1 MNRICFLLFFLLM
14 TGMIAFGQVKEE
26 TRVMVAGA
34 KPCLTTIIQ
43 GAEPAFVEQE
53 WKDYMTSYG
62 KVTRVKGSKESVV
75 SGIHIVNVGSGD
87 LLNAYSLAEEAVGG
101 TKFIVWVEIGPDY
114 LKSTDTAYTTAV
126 KFIENFA
133 HKVQTDLVA
142 IDLENQ
148 QKKLT
153 QFESNL
159 AKLEKQ
165 NESLQKTIVD
175 AKAKIEQ
182 AETTDIPVNVS
193 TQESAKADVDAQKAV
208 VDAAKDNPDELK
220 VQQKQLSKLESN
232 LTKLQR
238 ENESLHKLVTDS
250 NAKIKKAEMDIK
262 TNLEEQE
269 KAKTDIANQKIV
281 LDAVQKKLD
290 KMKSQKPK

>member
-1 MNRICFLLFFLLM
+1 MM
-14 TGMIAFGQVKEE
+14 VKVTSGQVKEE
-26 TRVMVAGA
+26 TRVMASGA
-34 KPCLTTIIQ
+34 QPCMTTIIQ
-43 GAEPAFVEQE
+43 GAEPGFVEQE

-62 KVTRVKGSKESVV
+62 KVTKVKGSKESVV
-75 SGIHIVNVGSGD
+75 AGIHIVNVGAGD

-101 TKFIVWVEIGPDY
+101 TKFIVWVEIGPSF
-114 LKSTDTAYTTAV
+114 LKSSDSVYTTGV
-126 KFIENFA
+126 KFIENFV

-148 QKKLT
+148 QKKLA
-153 QFESNL
+153 QFESNFS
-159 AKLEKQ
+159 KLEKQ
-165 NESLQKTIVD
+165 NDGFQKIIID

-182 AETTDIPVNVS
+182 AEIDIPVNVS
-193 TQESAKADVDAQKAV
+193 TQESAKAEVDAQKNV
-208 VDAAKDNPDELK
+208 VEAAKENPDELK

-238 ENESLHKLVTDS
+238 ENESLHKVVTDS
-250 NAKIKKAEMDIK
+250 NTKIKKAELDIK
-262 TNLEEQE
+262 TNMEGQE
-269 KAKTDIANQKIV
+269 KTKTDIANQKIV